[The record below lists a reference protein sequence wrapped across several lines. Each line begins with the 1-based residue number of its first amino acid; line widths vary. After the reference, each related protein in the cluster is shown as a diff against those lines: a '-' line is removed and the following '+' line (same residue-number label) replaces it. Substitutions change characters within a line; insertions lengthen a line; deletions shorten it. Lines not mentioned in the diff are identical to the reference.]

1 MPDMKG
7 QFRGLRASRKSRKK
21 VILKVFLRWLIT
33 LAIIGA
39 IYAVLLA
46 FSAMHVM
53 TKATKKLF
61 NTLITAL
68 LIMLGLAIAS
78 SLDGMIGELRWWILS
93 QRYRSRSKVNLIL
106 EADRLQ
112 RLVVLAV
119 NSRRHSIHAA
129 VLCWTLLNIAA
140 QVGLA
145 AIGLCYSVDSSE
157 TYALVSHGNLS
168 IADVSSIK
176 MNKVLSFDY
185 QSTLAQQFTA
195 NNYGLIS
202 LAFDVIRTDSLPEP
216 GTIFHPRDPLTF
228 CGTDY
233 CQYVFHDTS
242 TISAESGVNP
252 IAVYTSRTIKS
263 STICSTWAVT
273 KGGNG
278 TENTI
283 TVATET
289 GDFDVYIPVQGGPGQ
304 TTFMTN
310 TLLNCGP
317 GCSTIAAFEASAL
330 SPWFYRCNITV
341 SPVAGA
347 TLPEHQASA
356 DLLSLASAGIA
367 LQGYA
372 TSNLANNTAFQY
384 QMYPAESVYGF
395 PWNGDK
401 ESMALMMSRFSTGV
415 VAMAALYNDGI
426 IVEGNAPMAGSSL
439 NVTHWN
445 YVYLIFI
452 LTAGLQLA
460 LSLAISLI
468 AHLVVVPPDSI
479 TASMQV
485 LRQMSAQ
492 ESGVSNEHNS
502 KEPAQHT
509 MWIFKATPVSEDGV
523 YDLYMEEAYFEIK

>member
-7 QFRGLRASRKSRKK
+7 QFRGLRATRKSRKK

-78 SLDGMIGELRWWILS
+78 SLDGMIGELSWWILS
-93 QRYRSRSKVNLIL
+93 QRYRSRSK
-106 EADRLQ
+106 
-112 RLVVLAV
+112 
-119 NSRRHSIHAA
+119 
-129 VLCWTLLNIAA
+129 AA

-242 TISAESGVNP
+242 TIFADSGVNP

-273 KGGNG
+273 KGGNS

-426 IVEGNAPMAGSSL
+426 IVEGNAPMTGSSL

-460 LSLAISLI
+460 LSLAISLV